1 MTSTKEPSLFPAAP
15 ARTLEPAVL
24 ARSLLAWY
32 DSHRRVLPWR
42 APAGRTADPYHVWL
56 SEIMLQQ
63 TTVVTVGPY
72 FEAFLKRWPTV
83 ADLAAADLDAV
94 LHAWAGL
101 GYYARARNLHK
112 CAQAV
117 AGSHGGHFPDTEEG
131 LRQLPGIGAY
141 TAAAVAAI
149 AFDRRATVLDGNVER
164 VMARLFAV
172 EEPLPGSKEKLRVLA
187 DTITPDRRPG
197 DYAQAVMDLGA
208 TVCVPRK
215 PRCGQCPWHDGCAAR
230 AAGIAETLPRKTP
243 KADKPTRR
251 GMAFW
256 LLNPEGAVLLRRRPE
271 SGLLGGMIEVP
282 SGDWLE
288 RPAQSLAAAGIQ
300 APAAAKWRLL
310 PGLVR
315 HTFTHFHLE
324 LQVAAARVGGD
335 SWKAA
340 EGIWVPVDR
349 LSDHALPTVMMKVVR
364 HALGASEPSGGVF

>member
-1 MTSTKEPSLFPAAP
+1 M
-15 ARTLEPAVL
+15 EPAEL
-24 ARSLLAWY
+24 ARSMLDWY
-32 DSHRRVLPWR
+32 DKHRRVLPWR
-42 APAGRTADPYHVWL
+42 ALPGKTSDPYHVWL

-63 TTVVTVGPY
+63 TTVATVGPH
-72 FEAFLKRWPTV
+72 FEEFLRRWPTIT
-83 ADLAAADLDAV
+83 DLAAADLDAV

-112 CAQAV
+112 CAKTV
-117 AGSHGGHFPDTEEG
+117 AEQHGGVFPDNEEQ

-164 VMARLFAV
+164 VMSRLFAV
-172 EEPLPGSKEKLRVLA
+172 QEPLPGVKPKLRALA

-208 TVCVPRK
+208 TVCIPRR
-215 PRCGQCPWHDGCAAR
+215 PRCGQCPWHDACAAR
-230 AAGIAETLPRKTP
+230 AAGIAETLPRKAA
-243 KADKPTRR
+243 KAEKPVRR

-256 LLNPEGAVLLRRRPE
+256 LINPEGSVLLRRRPE

-282 SGDWLE
+282 SSDWLE
-288 RPAQSLAAAGIQ
+288 RAAPGLDAVRAQ
-300 APAAAKWRLL
+300 APVEAAWRML

-324 LQVAAARVGGD
+324 LGLAAARFGPKDGD
-335 SWKAA
+335 GWKRA

-349 LSDHALPTVMMKVVR
+349 LSEHAIPTVMRKVVR
-364 HALGASEPSGGVF
+364 HALGAM